1 MSVTNEKI
9 LFFFL
14 NRLKHVFLFM
24 KFSKLIFVVT
34 NLVGCLSDYIKIPL
48 KEDNDKIIIH
58 SLFKSFL
65 ICPFVLNSHKTL
77 MSWLILFVFY
87 SLLYNS
93 PSSRTQYGGEWG
105 KVEQR
110 EEVVL
115 EEDKNRRRRN
125 LSLSELL

>member
-1 MSVTNEKI
+1 MKII

-14 NRLKHVFLFM
+14 NESKHVFLFITL
-24 KFSKLIFVVT
+24 KFSKLICVIT
-34 NLVGCLSDYIKIPL
+34 NLVSCLSDYIKMPL
-48 KEDNDKIIIH
+48 KGDNDKIIVH

-77 MSWLILFVFY
+77 MSWLILFAFY

-115 EEDKNRRRRN
+115 EKDKK
-125 LSLSELL
+125 